1 MRKTFAKSKN
11 DQGITT
17 HFAHGFPD
25 RPSKPRQPHLETIM
39 RFSDLKFIGTL
50 TALSLASVA
59 GQAIG
64 NDTDSGEKLPVVY
77 TVEMNGQ
84 MGTDIHEDM
93 MAKIVEDAKE
103 VQPDVIV
110 LKMNSADYDKN
121 YHLMRPDPKEF
132 GKFELEAYVGMIRNF
147 QNELAGTRQVI
158 WVEDSVGVASL
169 IAMSWCEMY
178 MSPGARLWG
187 LQKLHDVAQNWSDE
201 DVREKMEAAWEGM
214 GKGFFEMG
222 CKGEFA
228 KELGDAMMDPENQLS
243 ANFKGRKVIWVSN
256 FDGLWGIDNSE
267 EQVANFDAQSA
278 EDTMLS
284 EGTVESLEDLMF
296 LMGYREFEHNTQGDE
311 IAAKHKQQWRRAY
324 EKCLSTYEDM
334 QAGRGMGNSTDPAR
348 QLMARKRMLD
358 DILRQMTRYN
368 AVERRMNDEYGL
380 TVDRLKGMI
389 EQIEDDI
396 RRAREGGRG
405 GRGGSFGG
413 GRGGGGKIR

>member
-1 MRKTFAKSKN
+1 
-11 DQGITT
+11 
-17 HFAHGFPD
+17 
-25 RPSKPRQPHLETIM
+25 M
-39 RFSDLKFIGTL
+39 RFSDLKTIGTL
-50 TALSLASVA
+50 ATLTFAATA
-59 GQAIG
+59 GQAIA
-64 NDTDSGEKLPVVY
+64 NDNDSGEKVPVVY
-77 TVEMNGQ
+77 TIELDGQ
-84 MGTDIHEDM
+84 MGTDIHEDLM
-93 MAKIVEDAKE
+93 EKIVEDAKE

-110 LKMNSADYDKN
+110 LKMNSADYNKN
-121 YHLMRPDPKEF
+121 YHLMNPDRKEF
-132 GKFELEAYVGMIRNF
+132 GKFKLDEYVEMIRNF
-147 QNELAGTRQVI
+147 KNELSDIRQVI

-243 ANFKGRKVIWVSN
+243 ANFKGRKVIWLSN
-256 FDGLWGIDNSE
+256 FDGLWGIDNSD
-267 EQVANFDAQSA
+267 EQVANFDAETA

-284 EGTVESLEDLMF
+284 DGTVESLEDLMF
-296 LMGYREFEHNTQGDE
+296 LLGYREFAHNTQGDE
-311 IAAKHKQQWRRAY
+311 IAAKYKEQWRRAY
-324 EKCLSTYEDM
+324 KKCLSTYEDM
-334 QAGRGMGNSTDPAR
+334 QAGRGMGNSTDPVR

-358 DILRQMTRYN
+358 ELLRQMKRYN
-368 AVERRMNDEYGL
+368 AVERRMEDEYGL

-389 EQIEDDI
+389 EQIEDEI
-396 RRAREGGRG
+396 RQARDGGRG
-405 GRGGSFGG
+405 GRGGGVGG

>member
-1 MRKTFAKSKN
+1 
-11 DQGITT
+11 
-17 HFAHGFPD
+17 
-25 RPSKPRQPHLETIM
+25 M
-39 RFSDLKFIGTL
+39 RFSDLKYTGTL
-50 TALSLASVA
+50 TTLALVASA
-59 GQAIG
+59 GQTFADG
-64 NDTDSGEKLPVVY
+64 NDTGEKMPVVY

-93 MAKIVEDAKE
+93 MEKIVEDAKE

-110 LKMNSADYDKN
+110 FKMNSADYNTN
-121 YHLMRPDPKEF
+121 YHLMQPDPKEF
-132 GKFELEAYVGMIRNF
+132 GKFELEAYVEMIRKFHND
-147 QNELAGTRQVI
+147 LSGTRQVM

-169 IAMSWCEMY
+169 IAMSWSELY

-222 CKGEFA
+222 GRGEFA

-243 ANFKGRKVIWVSN
+243 ANFKGRKVIWMSN
-256 FDGLWGIDNSE
+256 YDGLWGIDNSD

-284 EGTVESLEDLMF
+284 NGTVESLEDLMF
-296 LMGYREFEHNTQGDE
+296 LLGYREYEHNTQGDE
-311 IAAKHKQQWRRAY
+311 IAARYKEQWRRSY
-324 EKCLSTYEDM
+324 KKCKSTFEDM
-334 QAGRGMGNSTDPAR
+334 NAGRGMGNSNDPVR

-358 DILRQMTRYN
+358 EMLRLMTRHN
-368 AVERRMNDEYGL
+368 AVERRMKDEYGL
-380 TVDRLKGMI
+380 TVDRLKVMI

-396 RRAREGGRG
+396 RRARESGRG
-405 GRGGSFGG
+405 GRGGSVGG

>member
-1 MRKTFAKSKN
+1 
-11 DQGITT
+11 
-17 HFAHGFPD
+17 
-25 RPSKPRQPHLETIM
+25 M
-39 RFSDLKFIGTL
+39 RFSDLKVIGTL
-50 TALSLASVA
+50 ATLTFAATA
-59 GQAIG
+59 GQALA
-64 NDTDSGEKLPVVY
+64 NDSDSGEKVPVVY
-77 TVEMNGQ
+77 TIELNGQ

-93 MAKIVEDAKE
+93 MEKIVEDAKE

-110 LKMNSADYDKN
+110 LKMNSADYNKN
-121 YHLMRPDPKEF
+121 YHLMNPDRKEF
-132 GKFELEAYVGMIRNF
+132 GKFKLDEYVEMIRNF
-147 QNELAGTRQVI
+147 KNELSDVRQVI

-267 EQVANFDAQSA
+267 EQVANFDAETA

-284 EGTVESLEDLMF
+284 DGTVESLEDLMF
-296 LMGYREFEHNTQGDE
+296 LLGYREYAHNTQGDE
-311 IAAKHKQQWRRAY
+311 IAAKYKEQWRRAY
-324 EKCLSTYEDM
+324 KKCVDTFEDM
-334 QAGRGMGNSTDPAR
+334 QAGRGMGNSTDPVR

-358 DILRQMTRYN
+358 EMLRQMKRYN
-368 AVERRMNDEYGL
+368 AVERRMEDEYRPHGRSPERH
-380 TVDRLKGMI
+380 DRA
-389 EQIEDDI
+389 D
-396 RRAREGGRG
+396 RR
-405 GRGGSFGG
+405 
-413 GRGGGGKIR
+413 

>member
-1 MRKTFAKSKN
+1 
-11 DQGITT
+11 
-17 HFAHGFPD
+17 
-25 RPSKPRQPHLETIM
+25 M

-50 TALSLASVA
+50 TTLALVASA
-59 GQAIG
+59 GQIFADG
-64 NDTDSGEKLPVVY
+64 NDAGEKMPVVY
-77 TVEMNGQ
+77 TIEMNGQ

-93 MAKIVEDAKE
+93 MEKIVEDAKE

-110 LKMNSADYDKN
+110 LKMNSADYNKN
-121 YHLMRPDPKEF
+121 YHLMQPDPKEF
-132 GKFELEAYVGMIRNF
+132 GKFELEAYVNMIRNF
-147 QNELAGTRQVI
+147 QNELSGTRQVI

-169 IAMSWCEMY
+169 IAMSWSELY

-187 LQKLHDVAQNWSDE
+187 LQKLHDVAQNWSDD

-222 CKGEFA
+222 GRGEFA

-243 ANFKGRKVIWVSN
+243 ANFKGRKVIWMSN
-256 FDGLWGIDNSE
+256 FDGLWGIDNSD

-284 EGTVESLEDLMF
+284 NGTVESLEDLMF
-296 LMGYREFEHNTQGDE
+296 LLGYREYEHNTQGDE
-311 IAAKHKQQWRRAY
+311 IAARYKQQWRRSY
-324 EKCLSTYEDM
+324 EKCKSTFEDM
-334 QAGRGMGNSTDPAR
+334 NAGRGMGNSTDPVR

-358 DILRQMTRYN
+358 EMLRLMTRHN
-368 AVERRMNDEYGL
+368 AVERRMKDEYGL
-380 TVDRLKGMI
+380 TVDRLKSMI

-396 RRAREGGRG
+396 RQAREGGRG